1 MSTAPDAPP
10 VGFLLFHLNL
20 GFSTLEVADRP
31 TVIRACYEP
40 LLDLVE
46 TGGRPVAI
54 ELTGWTLV
62 RLEELAPEWVGRLK
76 ALVAAGRV
84 EIVGSGWAQVIG
96 PLAPADINRWNQA
109 LGREAYERTFGA
121 APHLALVNEM
131 AFSSGLVDVHAE
143 AGYVGLVL
151 DRENVRAALGV
162 EDDPPARAPAVV
174 RGTAGASLPVVWS
187 DTVLFQRFQ
196 RVVHG
201 EIRLDDYLAA
211 IGRRIA
217 DGQRVL
223 PIYTNDV
230 EVFGYRP
237 GRFMTEATLATDE
250 WHRIV
255 RVLEALESRFDL
267 AWSLPSDLLPD
278 PASEPAVSVTDA
290 ANPILVKKQRK
301 YNVNRWALS
310 GRDDLRL
317 NTAAHRLARLAD
329 TDELRREACE
339 WWASDLRTHLAE
351 DRWQELRTRLDAVI
365 PVDAARSPSSS
376 VLAASNGAADPD
388 GPDLELRTDAVE
400 VRLDSRRGGTVRT
413 LAFRSH
419 GWEPCFGLVPQG
431 RVPALDV
438 LADFYT
444 GGAVVDL
451 PGASRRLTDLEPC
464 RPVRDDDADVLRTRI
479 VAGRGLDGSPLTSS
493 IIEVPRGAE
502 EMRLTV
508 DLGRVRPH
516 GSVRVAHLTLL
527 PDAFPGALWVETALG
542 GAAERLPIDRDV
554 DHGAPVS
561 LLVSSSTSL
570 GGGSGEVR
578 LGDRQR
584 AVRITWDP
592 AACAAVPMLHH
603 RRVGD
608 AHLTRLVFSLAELD
622 DTFRDGGMLLPLT
635 VTISPV

>member
-1 MSTAPDAPP
+1 MTDRADAPP

-31 TVIRACYEP
+31 AVIRACYEP

-46 TGGRPVAI
+46 AGGRPVAV
-54 ELTGWTLV
+54 EFTGWTLA
-62 RLEELAPEWVGRLK
+62 RLEELAPDWVRRLCD
-76 ALVAAGRV
+76 LVADSRV

-96 PLAPADINRWNQA
+96 PLAPADVNRWNQA
-109 LGREAYERTFGA
+109 LGREAYRRTLGA
-121 APHLALVNEM
+121 APRLALVNEM
-131 AFSSGLVDVHAE
+131 AFSAGLVDVYAE
-143 AGYVGLVL
+143 AGYAGLVL
-151 DRENVRAALGV
+151 DRENVRAALGT
-162 EDDPPARAPAVV
+162 EGDPPARAPAVV
-174 RGTAGASLPVVWS
+174 RGVAGASLPVVWS

-201 EIRLDDYLAA
+201 EIRLDDYLASV
-211 IGRRIA
+211 GRRIA
-217 DGQRVL
+217 AGQRML

-250 WHRIV
+250 WQRIGV
-255 RVLEALESRFDL
+255 VLGALESRFGL
-267 AWSLPSDLLPD
+267 TWALPSDLLPD
-278 PASEPAVSVTDA
+278 PASEPSVTVTDA

-317 NTAAHRLARLAD
+317 NTVAHRAARDAD
-329 TDELRREACE
+329 TDERRREACE

-351 DRWQELRTRLDAVI
+351 GRWVDLRPRLEAAI
-365 PVDAARSPSSS
+365 PVDVAGFAPSTTPGTSGGP
-376 VLAASNGAADPD
+376 VDVD
-388 GPDLELRTDAVE
+388 GPDPELRTDSVAVE
-400 VRLDSRRGGTVRT
+400 LDPRRGGTVRT

-419 GWEPCFGLVPQG
+419 GWEPCMGLVPQG

-444 GGAVVDL
+444 GGTVVDL

-464 RPVRDDDADVLRTRI
+464 RPVRDDDAEVLRARI
-479 VAGRGLDGSPLTSS
+479 VAGRALDGSPLAVSAV
-493 IIEVPRGAE
+493 EVPRDGE
-502 EMRLTV
+502 ELRLTV
-508 DLGRVRPH
+508 DLGPVRPH

-527 PDAFPGALWVETALG
+527 PDAFPGDLWVETALG
-542 GAAERLPIDRDV
+542 GAVERLPVRRDV

-561 LLVSSSTSL
+561 LLVSSSSSL
-570 GGGSGEVR
+570 GGGSGEIR
-578 LGDRQR
+578 LGDQQR

-603 RRVGD
+603 RRIGD
-608 AHLTRLVFSLAELD
+608 THLTRLVFSLAELD
-622 DTFRDGGMLLPLT
+622 DTFRDGGGLLPLT
-635 VTISPV
+635 IIISPV